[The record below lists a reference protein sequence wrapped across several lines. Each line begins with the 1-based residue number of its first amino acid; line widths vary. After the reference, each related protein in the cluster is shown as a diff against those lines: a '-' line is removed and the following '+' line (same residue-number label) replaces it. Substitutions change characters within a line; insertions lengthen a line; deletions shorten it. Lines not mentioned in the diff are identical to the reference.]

1 MRFYYCIVLF
11 IAVLGITSCAKREDE
26 VYKLKNEVIGVH
38 DEVMPKMGE
47 LRSYQKALLAKQ
59 EELQNENTDSV
70 KVQAFGKAAIACDNA
85 YQGMFV
91 WMRQFDA
98 KLEGMNEEE
107 SLAYLQDQLVKVT
120 IVNKDIKVALNNAE
134 ELLLK

>member
-1 MRFYYCIVLF
+1 MRFYYCTVLF
-11 IAVLGITSCAKREDE
+11 IAVLGITSCTKREDE
-26 VYKLKNEVIGVH
+26 VYKLKNEVIAVH
-38 DEVMPKMGE
+38 DEAMPKMGE
-47 LRSYQKALLAKQ
+47 LRSYQKALIAKQ
-59 EELQNENTDSV
+59 EELQNENADSV
-70 KVQAFGKAAIACDNA
+70 KVQTFGKASIACDNA